1 MNFAVAVRARLCTP
15 AACVGVLFALLSVG
29 CGHYSFTGASI
40 PEHIGTVAIPLT
52 EDATSNPIPDLG
64 GLLTE
69 RLVQRFVRQTRL
81 ELATDETRADAVL
94 GTEIR
99 QYSVRPA
106 AVGGENRAALNQ
118 LSITVS
124 ARYSDRVEEREVFQ
138 RSFSASFEYDPAD
151 FTGEEEAANEALDD
165 IADDIFQAAT
175 SNW

>member
-1 MNFAVAVRARLCTP
+1 MNFAVAARSLPGTF
-15 AACVGVLFALLSVG
+15 AACVGVLFALLSTG

-94 GTEIR
+94 TTEIR

-106 AVGGENRAALNQ
+106 AVGGEYRAALNQ

-124 ARYSDRVEEREVFQ
+124 AGYADRVEGQEVFQ

-151 FTGEEEAANEALDD
+151 FTGEEEAANEALDN

>member
-1 MNFAVAVRARLCTP
+1 MIFRIAVRTRMCTP
-15 AACVGVLFALLSVG
+15 AASVGVLLALLSTG
-29 CGHYSFTGASI
+29 CGNYSFTGASI
-40 PEHIGTVAIPLT
+40 PEHLGTVAIPLA

-94 GTEIR
+94 STEIR

-106 AVGGENRAALNQ
+106 AVGGEYRAALNQ

-124 ARYSDRVEEREVFQ
+124 TRYTDRVEEREVFQ
-138 RSFSASFEYDPAD
+138 RSFSASFEYDPSD
-151 FTGEEEAANEALDD
+151 FSGEEEAASEALDD